1 MVSKP
6 LDENKQSLS
15 ENRHFKSFQT
25 SPVPPRTDKR
35 QKDVTSF
42 TSATTKKELDWQ
54 TGEISSFHEYKLH
67 KHQHVPC
74 LEDISNLKEKSEIL
88 EERVLVIQ
96 QDKILEDMQIKIR
109 HLEAQLKN
117 RELIGL
123 KMSKKLWNQIE
134 PLGEGSSQQEKVDSC
149 CSSSSQKTWK
159 SMIPYLK
166 KFRFY
171 LGNFLWLFGKIV
183 LHSGCS
189 CITLAF
195 FQKCGGT
202 WVYWLLNRISQQ
214 YYGSWA
220 WPH

>member
-74 LEDISNLKEKSEIL
+74 LEDISNLKMHVQKLARKLEEKEKELLKEKSEIL

-134 PLGEGSSQQEKVDSC
+134 PLGEGS
-149 CSSSSQKTWK
+149 
-159 SMIPYLK
+159 
-166 KFRFY
+166 R
-171 LGNFLWLFGKIV
+171 NFLWLFGKIV